1 MGLFDSAISNLSN
14 MAINE
19 SAVELPRTAPAA
31 LVDEFKAMLDMM
43 PMLEEDEMNF
53 PVYAVPVRESKRLGR
68 YLIEMED
75 LSRYM
80 LTNGITNILEAIS
93 NIGNSNGVSL
103 NESNTALVIDEASI
117 LQEMDDLGYD
127 IGGGN
132 SNEGNIGTVGL
143 LGPHTDLAKFR
154 RFANSREFV
163 DLVANKYGLPIV
175 KKKYSIGLK
184 KADEGSVVHKGNLQ
198 ESADELM
205 KDKAENKDQ
214 TAINEKDDDKAVKE
228 LEESVD
234 PMQMIRDIASG
245 KYDDQI
251 LAESYGGKKNL

>member
-19 SAVELPRTAPAA
+19 SAIELPKTAPAA
-31 LVDEFKAMLDMM
+31 LVDEFKAMLDLM
-43 PMLEEDEMNF
+43 PTLEEDEMKF
-53 PVYAVPVRESKRLGR
+53 PAYAVPIRESSRLGK
-68 YLIEMED
+68 YLIEMEY

-80 LTNGITNILEAIS
+80 LTNDLHNILEAVAK
-93 NIGNSNGVSL
+93 IGQANDMKL
-103 NESNTALVIDEASI
+103 DESNVALVIDEASI

-143 LGPHTDLAKFR
+143 LGRHDDLGKFR

-198 ESADELM
+198 ESAEEKMEDIAV
-205 KDKAENKDQ
+205 DKGQKP
-214 TAINEKDDDKAVKE
+214 INEKEDDKTPV
-228 LEESVD
+228 EESID

-245 KYDDQI
+245 KYDEEI

>member
-43 PMLEEDEMNF
+43 PTLEEDEMKF

-68 YLIEMED
+68 YLIEAED

-80 LTNGITNILEAIS
+80 MTNGLSNILEAIDL
-93 NIGNSNGVSL
+93 IGKSNGITL
-103 NESNTALVIDEASI
+103 NEGNTALVIDESSI
-117 LQEMDDLGYD
+117 LEEMADLGYD

-132 SNEGNIGTVGL
+132 SNDGNIGTVGL
-143 LGPHTDLAKFR
+143 LGPHTDLNKFR

-184 KADEGSVVHKGNLQ
+184 KADDGSIVHKGNIQ
-198 ESADELM
+198 ESADEAIQ
-205 KDKAENKDQ
+205 DKATEKDQ
-214 TAINEKDDDKAVKE
+214 SVINEKDADKAVEK
-228 LEESVD
+228 LDEEVD

-251 LAESYGGKKNL
+251 LAESYSKKNL